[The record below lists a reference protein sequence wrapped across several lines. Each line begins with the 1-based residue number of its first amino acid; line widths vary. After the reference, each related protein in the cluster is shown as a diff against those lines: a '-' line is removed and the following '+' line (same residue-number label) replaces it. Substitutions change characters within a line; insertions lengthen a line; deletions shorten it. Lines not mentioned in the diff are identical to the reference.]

1 VVGIL
6 ADLRFDPAPTRDAT
20 EVRLRACPI
29 LDAAKANPDIVCSV
43 HLGIVRGALD
53 QLGAARIT
61 GSIWCPSP
69 SPGLACS
76 PCPDDRVPDDR
87 VETTGPTMTT
97 TGTTPRTAGTR
108 TTTVRRAARPAGI
121 RLALLVPGG
130 LALLGGLDAALLLL
144 GIPAPV
150 SADRLAAAHGVLLVL
165 GFVGTVIALERAVA
179 LGSWWGYAAPALTGV
194 GAVAVAS
201 PLPAAVGGGLLVG
214 GTALLALVFVPL
226 WHRRRDPAVLIQ
238 AMGAAL
244 AVGAAVLHL
253 GGVEP
258 SRYLTWLA
266 GFVVLVIAGERLEL
280 MRLTM
285 AGVRAE
291 SLLLAC
297 AATLPAAALAALLF
311 PSWGLPLAGSA
322 LLLLVA
328 VLARSDTAR
337 HMVTGSGLPRFSA
350 VALLAGY
357 AWLGV
362 AGMVLVIDPDPT
374 AGGGYDA
381 LVHAVF
387 LGFTLSM
394 IMAHAPV
401 ILPAVLRRPLPYRP
415 AMYLPLALLHA
426 ALLVR
431 IVLGDARGMPVAWQ
445 VGGVGNVVALL
456 LFVVIAL
463 SSALRAARM
472 ADPR

>member
-1 VVGIL
+1 MTSAGMS
-6 ADLRFDPAPTRDAT
+6 APGRRTIR
-20 EVRLRACPI
+20 RA
-29 LDAAKANPDIVCSV
+29 
-43 HLGIVRGALD
+43 
-53 QLGAARIT
+53 
-61 GSIWCPSP
+61 
-69 SPGLACS
+69 
-76 PCPDDRVPDDR
+76 
-87 VETTGPTMTT
+87 
-97 TGTTPRTAGTR
+97 PRTAR
-108 TTTVRRAARPAGI
+108 I

-130 LALLGGLDAALLLL
+130 LALLAGLDAALLLL
-144 GIPAPV
+144 GVPAPV

-179 LGSWWGYAAPALTGV
+179 LGTTWGYAAPALTGL
-194 GAVAVAS
+194 GAIATIS
-201 PLPAAVGGGLLVG
+201 PLPAPVGGGLLVG
-214 GTALLALVFVPL
+214 GTVLLAVVFVPL
-226 WHRRRDPAVLIQ
+226 WRRRRDPAVLIQ
-238 AMGAAL
+238 GMGAVL

-266 GFVVLVIAGERLEL
+266 GFVILVIAGERLEL
-280 MRLTM
+280 MRLTT

-291 SLLLAC
+291 SALLAC

-311 PSWGLPLAGSA
+311 PSWGLPATGAA
-322 LLLLVA
+322 LLLLVV

-337 HMVTGSGLPRFSA
+337 HTVTGSGLPRFSA

-362 AGMVLVIDPDPT
+362 AGVVLVIDRDPT
-374 AGGGYDA
+374 VGGAYDA
-381 LVHAVF
+381 VVHAVF

-401 ILPAVLRRPLPYRP
+401 ILPAVLRRPLPYHP

-431 IVLGDARGMPVAWQ
+431 IVLGDARDLPVAWQ
-445 VGGVGNVVALL
+445 VGGIGNVVALL
-456 LFVVIAL
+456 LFVAIAVG
-463 SSALRAARM
+463 SAIRGARAAGSR
-472 ADPR
+472 